1 MSDEFNF
8 PALDID
14 TALTST
20 PAFAQARLRSSRSRE
35 PGAIVSTWVI
45 GIGCRRG
52 VSVEQIHAA
61 VFAALGTRPL
71 ASIRALA
78 SIDSKND
85 ETGLLE
91 FATRHGLPLQFFSK
105 QHIAQ
110 IETGASERVRA
121 LLGIDGVCEP
131 CALLASRNGRIIVP
145 KTVTGGV
152 SVAIAEDT
160 AEDDPNQPTD
170 NERPS

>member
-1 MSDEFNF
+1 M
-8 PALDID
+8 
-14 TALTST
+14 
-20 PAFAQARLRSSRSRE
+20 
-35 PGAIVSTWVI
+35 STWVI

-78 SIDSKND
+78 SIDSKKD
-85 ETGLLE
+85 ETALLE
-91 FATRHGLPLQFFSK
+91 FATHHGLPLQFFSK
-105 QHIAQ
+105 RDIAQ
-110 IETGASERVRA
+110 VETSMSGRVQA

-145 KTVTGGV
+145 KRVTDGV
-152 SVAIAEDT
+152 TVAIAEDGS
-160 AEDDPNQPTD
+160 EQQTD
-170 NERPS
+170 NERT

>member
-1 MSDEFNF
+1 MSHESNF
-8 PALDID
+8 SALALDID
-14 TALTST
+14 TEFTPA
-20 PAFAQARLRSSRSRE
+20 PAFARDRLRLSRSHE
-35 PGAIVSTWVI
+35 PDAIVSTWVI

-71 ASIRALA
+71 ASTRALA

-85 ETGLLE
+85 ETALLE
-91 FATRHGLPLQFFSK
+91 FAARHGLPLQFFSK
-105 QHIAQ
+105 QRIAQ
-110 IETGASERVRA
+110 IKTGASERLQA

-131 CALLASRNGRIIVP
+131 CALLASHNGRIIVS

-152 SVAIAEDT
+152 SVAIAED
-160 AEDDPNQPTD
+160 DPNQQTD
-170 NERPS
+170 NEGTS